1 MRFHFAPLVAIAVQ
15 VTAAASQ
22 KRICP
27 IKGQQYPTP
36 TNLASEKRFQ
46 DAVATIEDTIAANLT
61 KAPYNETTF
70 SIGMFSGNDHELL
83 RQYHHTDSSV
93 ANSTFGTTKVDA
105 NSIFRIGSISKILT
119 LYMWLIN
126 DGDKRLN
133 DPITNFIPQLAQDE
147 VQQDDY
153 VAPRWDEITV
163 NDLAMFLAGFAR
175 DCKSGQ

>member
-15 VTAAASQ
+15 VTAVASQ

-46 DAVATIEDTIAANLT
+46 NVVAEIEDTITANLT
-61 KAPYNETTF
+61 NAPFNETTC
-70 SIGMFSGNDHELL
+70 SIGMFSGNDQELL
-83 RQYHHTDSSV
+83 RQYHHTDASV
-93 ANSTFGTTKVDA
+93 ANSTLGTTKVDA
-105 NSIFRIGSISKILT
+105 NSIYRIGSISKILT

-126 DGDKRLN
+126 DGDKKFN
-133 DPITNFIPQLAQDE
+133 HPITDFIPQLAQDE

-153 VAPRWDEITV
+153 VAPGWDEITV

-175 DCKSGQ
+175 DCKCG

>member
-1 MRFHFAPLVAIAVQ
+1 MRLTITSLAALVVPLA
-15 VTAAASQ
+15 AAASKKQ
-22 KRICP
+22 ICP
-27 IKGQQYPTP
+27 IKGQQCPTA

-46 DAVATIEDTIAANLT
+46 DAVAKIEDAIAANLT

-83 RQYHHTDSSV
+83 RQYHHTAASV
-93 ANSTFGTTKVDA
+93 ANSTLGTTKADA
-105 NSIFRIGSISKILT
+105 NSIYRIGSISKILT

-126 DGDKRLN
+126 DGDKKFN
-133 DPITNFIPQLAQDE
+133 HPITDFIPQLAQDE
-147 VQQDDY
+147 VQQDYY

-175 DCKSGQ
+175 NCKCSW

>member
-1 MRFHFAPLVAIAVQ
+1 MRFIIASLAAAAIQVAS
-15 VTAAASQ
+15 AASQ

-46 DAVATIEDTIAANLT
+46 DAVAKIEDTITANLT
-61 KAPYNETTF
+61 KAPFNETTF

-83 RQYHHTDSSV
+83 RQYHHTDPTV
-93 ANSTFGTTKVDA
+93 ANSTIGTTKVDS
-105 NSIFRIGSISKILT
+105 NSIYRIGSISKILT

-126 DGDKRLN
+126 DGDKRFN
-133 DPITNFIPQLAQDE
+133 DPISDFIPQLAQDE

-175 DCKSGQ
+175 DCKCDQ